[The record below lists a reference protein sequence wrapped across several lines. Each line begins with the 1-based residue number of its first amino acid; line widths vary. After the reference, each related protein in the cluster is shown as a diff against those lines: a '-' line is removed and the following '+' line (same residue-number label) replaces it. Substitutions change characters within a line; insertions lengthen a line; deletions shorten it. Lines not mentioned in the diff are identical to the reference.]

1 MVRKTK
7 RRRRSRKTRKSQR
20 GGRGGIDLVRA
31 IQKLN
36 PPEMHWP
43 GYQYMGPF
51 TKLKKRLKRDDPGI
65 NRLDKIAKQHD
76 IEYARAKS
84 KQDKWNADR
93 KMVKS
98 IDNLPG
104 KKKLTEK
111 IVRTIIKAKQ
121 RLKL

>member
-1 MVRKTK
+1 M
-7 RRRRSRKTRKSQR
+7 
-20 GGRGGIDLVRA
+20 GA

-51 TKLKKRLKRDDPGI
+51 NKLKKRLKRGDPGI

-104 KKKLTEK
+104 KKRLTEK

-121 RLKL
+121 RLKSCLSFFSLVLIHRLDPLNHQCLVKS

>member
-1 MVRKTK
+1 MARKNK
-7 RRRRSRKTRKSQR
+7 KKKTRKSQR
-20 GGRGGIDLVRA
+20 GGRSGIDLVVA
-31 IQKLN
+31 IQRLN

-51 TKLKKRLKRDDPGI
+51 TKLKKRSKRGDPGI